1 MAISIEQQLKNLLQ
15 PLLDASL
22 IVKGEAVPEEPY
34 AELSMVSCTALG
46 MSDEVGQEVD
56 KQGYLIIRGQRRA
69 EIAIH
74 YRGEG
79 VVEQLN
85 KLSDRLRK
93 VSVSERFQLAQIG
106 IEGSAQLKT
115 EMKEDAEWTPN
126 SETYLSLFIHYSV
139 IIKDAISVIENI
151 HAATDG
157 SEIMINL
164 TR

>member
-22 IVKGEAVPEEPY
+22 VVKGEAVPEEPY

-56 KQGYLIIRGQRRA
+56 ENGHLIIRGQRRA

-74 YRGEG
+74 YCGEG

-126 SETYLSLFIHYSV
+126 SETYLSFFIHYSV
-139 IIKDAISVIENI
+139 IIKDAIGVIENI